1 MSGKRGAF
9 TLSVYCVQRL
19 LLGSVTLPIEK
30 TKSLASVVGLLGA
43 TCTSRKL
50 SSHLSLPS
58 PLDRQ
63 GPQKPVW
70 CLPQL
75 GT

>member
-30 TKSLASVVGLLGA
+30 TKSLASVVGAPGGYLHPVG
-43 TCTSRKL
+43 
-50 SSHLSLPS
+50 SSA
-58 PLDRQ
+58 
-63 GPQKPVW
+63 PV
-70 CLPQL
+70 LAFPVL
-75 GT
+75 